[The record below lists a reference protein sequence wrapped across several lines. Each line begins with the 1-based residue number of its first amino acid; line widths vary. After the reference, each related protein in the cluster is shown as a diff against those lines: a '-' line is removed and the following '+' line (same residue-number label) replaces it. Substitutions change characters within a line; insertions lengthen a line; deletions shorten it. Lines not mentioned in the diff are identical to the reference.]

1 VCQISAIWTRGF
13 GLIFSCRDI
22 LIRSFTKMAEMD
34 DQIETLPL
42 LQRFALTYAP
52 RDARP
57 LTLGLMA
64 LDNRLAG
71 IVSRASEPMLAQIR
85 LAWWRELLT
94 QEPSGWPKGEPL
106 LALLHH
112 WQGRAADLVPLVNG
126 WECAVSGGDAL
137 AAADIQRLAQARGA
151 AFGVL
156 AGVLGHS
163 EAAGVT
169 TQMAGDWALADLAAH
184 LSNPADRET
193 AREMLA
199 DGKWARQRLP
209 RALRP
214 VAVLNGLAAGSV
226 KKGTG
231 LDQLSPAAIIPA
243 MRIGLFGL

>member
-1 VCQISAIWTRGF
+1 
-13 GLIFSCRDI
+13 
-22 LIRSFTKMAEMD
+22 ME
-34 DQIETLPL
+34 DQIASLPP
-42 LQRFALTYAP
+42 LQRFALAYAP
-52 RDARP
+52 ARAHA

-94 QEPSGWPKGEPL
+94 QEPESWPGGEPL
-106 LALLHH
+106 LALLKH
-112 WQGRAADLVPLVNG
+112 WRERTAELVQLVNG
-126 WECAVSGGDAL
+126 WECAVTGGDAL
-137 AAADIQRLAQARGA
+137 AIADIRRLASGRGA

-163 EAAGVT
+163 GAAET
-169 TQMAGDWALADLAAH
+169 TARMAREWALADLAAY
-184 LSNPADRET
+184 LPAPADRDT
-193 AREMLA
+193 AHEMLGDTA
-199 DGKWARQRLP
+199 WTRQRLP

-214 VAVLNGLAAGSV
+214 VAVLNGLAARSF

-231 LDQLSPAAIIPA
+231 LDRLTPGSIVPA